1 MLLWEPMEKP
11 DYICMEKWRKW
22 KLQQLIF
29 LIHDWKRMRKK
40 GQAVKASTEVM
51 KEAMRVHAL
60 VFIIKPSYSAE

>member
-1 MLLWEPMEKP
+1 
-11 DYICMEKWRKW
+11 
-22 KLQQLIF
+22 
-29 LIHDWKRMRKK
+29 MRKK